1 MTDRVFKL
9 FSSIAKE
16 SLSGKYL
23 HILVDNTAGLWE
35 GTISILST
43 DHPING
49 SLKDFVINEDVRFG
63 LMEGLH
69 NKSCQPFFK
78 KRTRWYL
85 QVQNYC
91 PS

>member
-16 SLSGKYL
+16 SLSSKYL

-49 SLKDFVINEDVRFG
+49 SL
-63 LMEGLH
+63 
-69 NKSCQPFFK
+69 
-78 KRTRWYL
+78 
-85 QVQNYC
+85 
-91 PS
+91 

>member
-1 MTDRVFKL
+1 MDDTPW
-9 FSSIAKE
+9 
-16 SLSGKYL
+16 
-23 HILVDNTAGLWE
+23 LWE
-35 GTISILST
+35 GSISILPT

-69 NKSCQPFFK
+69 DKSCQPFFK

-85 QVQNYC
+85 LVQKYC
-91 PS
+91 SS